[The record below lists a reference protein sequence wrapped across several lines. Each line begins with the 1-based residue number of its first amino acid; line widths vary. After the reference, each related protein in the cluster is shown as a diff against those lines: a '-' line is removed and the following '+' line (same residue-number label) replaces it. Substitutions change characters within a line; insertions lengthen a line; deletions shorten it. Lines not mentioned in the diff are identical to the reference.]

1 MEQIGQRIRDFLY
14 RSTAMKHKV
23 MLESAPIIPVP
34 EGRDKRA
41 MDNLI
46 ARQVVIPDI
55 RGNGTREFM
64 TFNDLKRAARTI
76 K

>member
-1 MEQIGQRIRDFLY
+1 
-14 RSTAMKHKV
+14 MKHKV

-34 EGRDKRA
+34 EGRKLLGLDKRA

-46 ARQVVIPDI
+46 ARQVVIPDV
-55 RGNGTREFM
+55 RGNGTRAFM
-64 TFNDLKRAARTI
+64 TFNDLKRAARSI

>member
-1 MEQIGQRIRDFLY
+1 
-14 RSTAMKHKV
+14 

-34 EGRDKRA
+34 EGRKLLGLDKRA

-46 ARQVVIPDI
+46 ARRVVIPDI

-64 TFNDLKRAARTI
+64 TFSDLKRAARTI